1 MRRQSSNVTLTLVT
15 AETNSSVW
23 TGKQEGERKKEKCQA
38 CSSSSFK
45 RLMVGPDGGGG
56 GGEGGR
62 VKEPA
67 EQNKEDC

>member
-15 AETNSSVW
+15 AETNSPVW
-23 TGKQEGERKKEKCQA
+23 TGKQEKKCQA

-56 GGEGGR
+56 GGGGR